1 MILGDISMENNLS
14 YNEKLILFGIIKYPL
29 KSDNEICNIFNLKKS
44 TFSTIK
50 KRLFQKGYFRSIRVP
65 IFQHLGCELLIVSY
79 GKLNQNTT
87 LKERLNISRKLWLG
101 TPEHFYIVSESNQ
114 AIILSISRNITDF
127 EERFEDITQIYNEY
141 EFFEGRGFTTILFPF
156 NLFRIFSFFDYAPF
170 LNKYFKLNFKD
181 ESNENN
187 LVSKKVVCQVR
198 NRDMTKLEKRVYFEL
213 VRNPEFSD
221 YKIAEVA
228 GCSRHTVSRMKSE
241 FYNEKIMRTTK
252 IVNLEKLGLGILA
265 FTHSRFNPKT
275 TIDERK
281 KYLQKV
287 IDLQTPIFNVSR
299 RLEGVMLTPFRNYTE
314 YQDIHGEVTRF
325 SARENLLQDD
335 PTTMLLSIPRMS
347 VLKDHENAMLVKK
360 LLKL

>member
-1 MILGDISMENNLS
+1 MENNLS
-14 YNEKLILFGIIKYPL
+14 YNEKLILFGLIKYPL
-29 KSDNEICNIFNLKKS
+29 KSDNEICNLFDLKKS

-50 KRLFQKGYFRSIRVP
+50 KRLYQKKYFHSIRVP

-87 LKERLNISRKLWLG
+87 LQERLNISKKLWLS
-101 TPEHFYIVSESNQ
+101 TPEHFFIVSESNQ
-114 AIILSISRNITDF
+114 AIILSISKNITDF
-127 EERFEDITQIYNEY
+127 EERFEDITQIYKEY

-156 NLFRIFSFFDYAPF
+156 NLFRIFSFFNFAPF
-170 LNKYFKLNFKD
+170 LNRFFKLNFKD
-181 ESNENN
+181 ESNETN
-187 LVSKKVVCQVR
+187 LVSKKVLCEVKDI
-198 NRDMTKLEKRVYFEL
+198 DMTKLEKQVYFEL
-213 VRNPEFSD
+213 IKNPEYSD

-228 GCSRHTVSRMKSE
+228 GCSRHTVSRMKSQ
-241 FYNEKIMRTTK
+241 FYNEKLIRTTRM
-252 IVNLEKLGLGILA
+252 INLEKLGLGILA

-275 TIDERK
+275 TINERK

-299 RLEGVMLTPFRNYTE
+299 RLEGVMLTPFRNYAE

-325 SARENLLQDD
+325 SAREEVLQDD
-335 PTTMLLSIPRMS
+335 PTTMLLSIPRMT

-360 LLKL
+360 ILNL